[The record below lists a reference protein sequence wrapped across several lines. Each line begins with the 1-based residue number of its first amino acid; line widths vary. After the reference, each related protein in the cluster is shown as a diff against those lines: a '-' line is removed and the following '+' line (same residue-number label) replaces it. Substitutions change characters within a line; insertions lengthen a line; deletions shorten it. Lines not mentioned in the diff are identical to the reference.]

1 MSLVE
6 TITAKDLPEDWDSLC
21 ENYFQRKE
29 FLCYCEKYLPLRQ
42 RYFYFIENGQ
52 MVSGCITYRLTVNLF
67 EFTKKATLPVDLLI
81 IGLPISVSGTGL
93 IGNKKKIVDIILKN
107 EKGMILI
114 MNEDKD
120 LTKKAVLVESMP
132 TVRFH
137 NQFEDKSEYIQRMR
151 KSYRRRYK
159 KAQIHDAYVVNDS
172 FTEVHFDYYQ
182 QVMARAKSKLVTL
195 NYDFLKNLPDKFE
208 LSTTRLNGDILSWN
222 ITLQEDDELFFFM
235 GGLNYD
241 LNREYNSYF
250 SNLFEII
257 TKGISQ
263 GCQVIHLGRTAE
275 IAKIRAGGTPIKK
288 YLYLYHS
295 NAFYKFLIK
304 IMKGLIQYK
313 KKIPVIEVFKE
324 K

>member
-1 MSLVE
+1 MSIVE
-6 TITAKDLPEDWDSLC
+6 TVSARELPENWDSLC

-29 FLCYCEKYLPLRQ
+29 FLCYCEKHLPLKQ
-42 RYFYFIENGQ
+42 KYFYLIENGQ
-52 MVSGCITYRLTVNLF
+52 MVSGCVTYRLTVNLF

-81 IGLPISVSGTGL
+81 IGLPISVSGSGL
-93 IGNKKKIVDIILKN
+93 IGNKKKIVDIILKQ

-114 MNEDKD
+114 MNEDED

-132 TVRFH
+132 TVRFQNH
-137 NQFEDKSEYIQRMR
+137 FESNDEYVQKMR
-151 KSYRRRYK
+151 KSYRRRYR
-159 KAQIHDAYVVNDS
+159 KAQIQDAYVVKDT
-172 FTEVHFDYYQ
+172 FTKLHFEYYQ

-195 NYDFLKNLPDKFE
+195 NYDFLNNLPKKFE

-222 ITLQEDDELFFFM
+222 ITLQEADELFFFM
-235 GGLNYD
+235 GGLNYE
-241 LNREYNSYF
+241 LNSKYNSYF

-257 TKGISQ
+257 TKGISR
-263 GCQVIHLGRTAE
+263 GCKVIHLGRTAE

-304 IMKGLIQYK
+304 ILKGLIQYN
-313 KKIPVIEVFKE
+313 KKIPEIEVFKE